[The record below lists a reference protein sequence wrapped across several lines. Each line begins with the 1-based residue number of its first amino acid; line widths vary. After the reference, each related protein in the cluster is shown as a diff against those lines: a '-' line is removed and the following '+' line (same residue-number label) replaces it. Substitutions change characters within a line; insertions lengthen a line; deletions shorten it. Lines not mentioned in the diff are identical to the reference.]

1 MVKTL
6 FPLQVSPTLPPAL
19 HRLGELAQNFWF
31 SWTPSMGQLFR
42 RLDGA
47 LWRQVDGNPVLF
59 LKCVGQSLLESAV
72 DDPVFLNEYH
82 AVLAAFDEYL
92 GRVTQTHI
100 VEGLGPNDLVAY
112 FCAEYGFHE
121 SFPIYSGGLGV
132 LAGDHCKTASD
143 MCLPFVAVGLLY
155 RQGYFNQRIDRNGQ
169 QIPDYPH
176 IEPGHTPITTVRT
189 PTGEELKVMCPFPER
204 TVAVRVW
211 EAAVGRVTVLL
222 LDTDVEENRV
232 EDRRITYQLYGG
244 DRELRLQQEAVLGVG
259 GVRALRALGLK
270 PIVWHINEGHAAF
283 SVLERLRELTASGM
297 SFAAALES
305 VAAATVFTTHT
316 PVSAGHDVFLPE
328 RVANHFQSYAAE
340 LGITIDQLLDLGRSA
355 ENRDAFNMTRLAI
368 RGAGSM
374 NGVSKIHGK
383 ISSRLC
389 QANWP
394 DVPAEE
400 NPVGYVTNGVHVPT
414 FMRQAWATLLDEHLG
429 W

>member
-132 LAGDHCKTASD
+132 LA
-143 MCLPFVAVGLLY
+143 LP
-155 RQGYFNQRIDRNGQ
+155 
-169 QIPDYPH
+169 P
-176 IEPGHTPITTVRT
+176 
-189 PTGEELKVMCPFPER
+189 
-204 TVAVRVW
+204 
-211 EAAVGRVTVLL
+211 LL
-222 LDTDVEENRV
+222 LAIFPASSAISFTNR
-232 EDRRITYQLYGG
+232 I
-244 DRELRLQQEAVLGVG
+244 
-259 GVRALRALGLK
+259 
-270 PIVWHINEGHAAF
+270 
-283 SVLERLRELTASGM
+283 
-297 SFAAALES
+297 
-305 VAAATVFTTHT
+305 
-316 PVSAGHDVFLPE
+316 
-328 RVANHFQSYAAE
+328 
-340 LGITIDQLLDLGRSA
+340 GR
-355 ENRDAFNMTRLAI
+355 
-368 RGAGSM
+368 
-374 NGVSKIHGK
+374 
-383 ISSRLC
+383 
-389 QANWP
+389 
-394 DVPAEE
+394 
-400 NPVGYVTNGVHVPT
+400 
-414 FMRQAWATLLDEHLG
+414 
-429 W
+429 